1 MSVHDYRK
9 KKSDESVEGTL
20 LPLEMEVLVMHC
32 L

>member
-9 KKSDESVEGTL
+9 KKSDESAEGTL